1 LRFYYLIKFKFSV
14 IIFST
19 LVKSLT
25 DLVAETSMAC
35 AWRSS
40 LPRTRAI

>member
-1 LRFYYLIKFKFSV
+1 
-14 IIFST
+14 
-19 LVKSLT
+19 VKSLT
-25 DLVAETSMAC
+25 DLIAETSMAC